1 MLILAITFLLIL
13 QQPDLGT
20 ATLILIACAVI
31 VSCSGVKF
39 SHLFILGSIGITGIG
54 YFAYSSPYRVERL
67 TSFTNPFNDI
77 FGDGYQL
84 INSYVAIGTGGILG
98 NGLGNSIQKLGYLP
112 EPHTDFIMVIVLEEL
127 GIFGLFFVIG
137 TYIFIMLRGIRIAK
151 ACSGM
156 FPKLLAIGITF
167 QIMTQVIFNLGA
179 VSGLLPITGIPLP
192 LISYGGSS
200 ILITMVSFGI
210 LLHLSTNNMQIGA
223 LATIKKE
230 GRGFRGSI

>member
-1 MLILAITFLLIL
+1 MA
-13 QQPDLGT
+13 
-20 ATLILIACAVI
+20 
-31 VSCSGVKF
+31 
-39 SHLFILGSIGITGIG
+39 
-54 YFAYSSPYRVERL
+54 
-67 TSFTNPFNDI
+67 
-77 FGDGYQL
+77 
-84 INSYVAIGTGGILG
+84 
-98 NGLGNSIQKLGYLP
+98 
-112 EPHTDFIMVIVLEEL
+112 IVLEEL